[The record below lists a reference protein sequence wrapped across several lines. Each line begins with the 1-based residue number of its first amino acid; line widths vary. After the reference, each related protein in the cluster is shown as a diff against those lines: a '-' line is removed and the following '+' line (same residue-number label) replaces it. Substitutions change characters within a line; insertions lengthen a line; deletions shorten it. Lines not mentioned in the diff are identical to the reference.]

1 MILLDAHGPVATD
14 PDLIGPAEIVMYGGE
29 VRVRFD
35 EAQHRYLVQDKAEG
49 PGWFR
54 APSVTTIL
62 GRMLDKS
69 KMLVPWS
76 CNVAMQAFL
85 DRVEADTAYSRK
97 ELDAIGHKLKNAHK
111 AVLDNAGKTGSA
123 VHRWVESY
131 LAARAAGR
139 GFPSPPVEPKVRSC
153 CSAARKWIQ
162 EVDLRPMAIEK
173 ILYSRM
179 YGFIGTTDLTA
190 AAVVNGR
197 SAVCDW
203 KSSSRL
209 HTSYRLQL
217 AAYALMWEEMTGERL
232 DDRWLVRLDKNDSE
246 FEAEQLDPAT
256 MQDEQDAF
264 VMLAKAHKIL
274 NDLKFFE

>member
-1 MILLDAHGPVATD
+1 MILLDTHGPVTTD
-14 PDLIGPAEIVMYGGE
+14 PDLIGSGEIIMYGGA

-35 EAQHRYLVQDKAEG
+35 EAQHRYLVQDNVEG
-49 PGWFR
+49 PEWFR

-85 DRVEADTAYSRK
+85 ERVEPDKAYSRK
-97 ELDAIGHKLKNAHK
+97 QLDAIGHQLKNAHK
-111 AVLDNAGKTGSA
+111 AVLDAAGKTGSA
-123 VHRWVESY
+123 VHQWVESY
-131 LAARAAGR
+131 LAARAAGK
-139 GFPSPPVEPKVRSC
+139 GFPAPPTDPKVRSC

-179 YGFIGTTDLTA
+179 HGFIGTTDLTA
-190 AAVVNGR
+190 AAVINGR
-197 SAVCDW
+197 SAVVDW
-203 KSSSRL
+203 KSSGRL
-209 HTSYRLQL
+209 VASYRLQL
-217 AAYALMWEEMTGERL
+217 AAYARAWEEMTGERL

-246 FEAEQLDPAT
+246 FEAEQLAPAT

-274 NDLKFFE
+274 NDLRFFE

>member
-1 MILLDAHGPVATD
+1 MILIDAHGPVTTD
-14 PDLIGPAEIVMYGGE
+14 PNVIASTEISMYGGE
-29 VRVRFD
+29 VHVKFD
-35 EAQHRYLVQDKAEG
+35 AEQHRYMVHDDAVG
-49 PGWFR
+49 PDWFR

-85 DRVEADTAYSRK
+85 ERVEADRAYSRK
-97 ELDAIGHKLKNAHK
+97 ELDAIGYQIKGAHK
-111 AVLDNAGKTGSA
+111 VVLDAAGKIGTA
-123 VHRWVESY
+123 VHHWMESY
-131 LAARAAGR
+131 LAARAAGK
-139 GFPSPPVEPKVRSC
+139 GFPAPPTDPKVRSC
-153 CSAARKWIQ
+153 CSAARKWIK

-190 AAVVNGR
+190 AAVINGR
-197 SAVCDW
+197 SACCDW
-203 KSSSRL
+203 KSSGRL

-232 DDRWLVRLDKNDSE
+232 EDRWLIRLDKNDSE
-246 FEAEQLDPAT
+246 FEAVRLDCAAA
-256 MQDEQDAF
+256 QDEQNAL
-264 VMLAKAHKIL
+264 VMLATAYKIL
-274 NDLKFFE
+274 NDLKFFD